1 MFTESV
7 SIKGNLQVVLL
18 DTNGLQKDIRQ
29 VKNLVVAVGKE
40 VIAARLL
47 GNTLAVMSHM
57 AVGTSDTVA
66 TTAQT
71 ALGGELGRVA
81 LDSSVRASNVL
92 TYVATF
98 PPGTGTGALTE
109 AGILNAPSTGNMLC
123 RTTFSPVNK
132 AAGDTIVIT
141 WNVTVAEY
149 VFSFK
154 GYHSPFVGGVG
165 I

>member
-7 SIKGNLQVVLL
+7 NVKGNLEVILL
-18 DTNGLQKDIRQ
+18 DENGTQKDYRK
-29 VKNLVVAVGKE
+29 VNNLVVAVGKD

-57 AVGTSDTVA
+57 AVGSSATAAATS
-66 TTAQT
+66 QT

-81 LDSSVRASNVL
+81 LDSSTRSTNTI

-98 PPGTGTGALTE
+98 PAGTGTGSLAE
-109 AGILNAPSTGNMLC
+109 AGILNAASTGNMLC
-123 RTTFSPVNK
+123 RTTFSTVTK

-141 WNVTVAEY
+141 WNVTVA
-149 VFSFK
+149 
-154 GYHSPFVGGVG
+154 
-165 I
+165 